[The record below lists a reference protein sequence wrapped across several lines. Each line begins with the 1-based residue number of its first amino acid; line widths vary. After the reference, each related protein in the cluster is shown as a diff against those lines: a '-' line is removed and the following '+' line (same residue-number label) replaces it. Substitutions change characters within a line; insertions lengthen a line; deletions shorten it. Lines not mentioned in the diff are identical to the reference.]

1 MNRDEFARCIAS
13 HLPSDRAL
21 AAQWAMENHLDTEHE
36 RVLVE
41 ALSRESVPRIRGI
54 ITLAL
59 NTIRA
64 ASSKGMRDEISAQS
78 ESESFV
84 ANTLNDL
91 AGMIRHE
98 MQPAIGW
105 VRLAAR
111 KEISD
116 FQDSATNRAMEAL
129 RRRVDGLV
137 NLAAAQR
144 LPTRKIVS
152 LTESVTGCLSDEYPT
167 SMFKLETSDQPSDEI
182 STDPGLLSLIIT
194 NALQNAADAAR
205 DIPEG
210 QTPVLIS
217 VNVKEARF
225 WITISNRFNGA
236 SFNFSSVS
244 ASGRTS
250 KHGHRGLGTQ
260 VIRLAANR
268 LGYEFELNAT
278 GGTATFSLRGYRYE

>member
-1 MNRDEFARCIAS
+1 MNREDFASCIAS
-13 HLPSDRAL
+13 QLPSDRAL
-21 AAQWAMENHLDTEHE
+21 AAQWAMENHLDPEHE
-36 RVLVE
+36 RILVE
-41 ALSRESVPRIRGI
+41 ALSRESVPRIRGVLA
-54 ITLAL
+54 LAL
-59 NTIRA
+59 NSIRA
-64 ASSKGMRDEISAQS
+64 ASSKGRLDKVPAQS
-78 ESESFV
+78 QPESYV

-105 VRLAAR
+105 VRLAAQR
-111 KEISD
+111 EISD
-116 FQDSATNRAMEAL
+116 FQGSATNRAMEAL

-152 LTESVTGCLSDEYPT
+152 LTESVTGCLSDEYPS
-167 SMFKLETSDQPSDEI
+167 SMFKLETSDQPSDDI
-182 STDPGLLSLIIT
+182 STDPGLLSLILT

-205 DIPEG
+205 DLPEG

-217 VNVKEARF
+217 VSCNDSRF

-260 VIRLAANR
+260 VIQLAANR

-278 GGTATFSLRGYRYE
+278 GGTATFSLRGNRYE